1 MLNVEIYESLNN
13 DIRDDG
19 EKIDFDWSVEQLNE
33 LEFLVQLNFVTP
45 LKISNDQEL
54 DFHIVG
60 IEFLETK
67 FYSKIYEES
76 IQDKNS

>member
-1 MLNVEIYESLNN
+1 MNN
-13 DIRDDG
+13 EIRDDG
-19 EKIDFDWSVEQLNE
+19 EKIDFDWSVEQFNE
-33 LEFLVQLNFVTP
+33 LEFLVQLSFVTP
-45 LKISNDQEL
+45 LKVSNDQEL

-67 FYSKIYEES
+67 FYSEIYLIS